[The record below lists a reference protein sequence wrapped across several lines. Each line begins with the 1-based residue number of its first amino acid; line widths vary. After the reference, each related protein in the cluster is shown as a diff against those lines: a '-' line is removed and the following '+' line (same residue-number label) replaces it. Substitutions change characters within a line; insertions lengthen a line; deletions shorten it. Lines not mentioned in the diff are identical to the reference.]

1 MKLDKQVIKEKVKN
15 LYQKSFQVIR
25 RISSNKL
32 SMFSS
37 KLSFKIS
44 FKSLKTKLI
53 LILICVIFFPM
64 LISSTISTL
73 FLSKTIEKSYIE
85 NLKKSVVDVN
95 GIIDEKCSTYESII
109 NLISQNSIIS
119 SKNVDNTAIKNELAK
134 VLKSNVDIKKSFLIK
149 EDGSYYSCPEILNVK
164 KDYRNEDFYKKTIL
178 NHNNP
183 YWGEFNID
191 MSNKKTL
198 GTLTKAVYDESNNLI
213 GVVGIE
219 IDISKITN
227 LFSSIGTGDSGQ
239 ILMLNSKGIVL
250 SSRYS
255 DIIGKNLNP
264 SNKGSGI
271 VNAFISPNDVDWI
284 KNVIG
289 GKKDFIETKFLGEK
303 RYIYYS
309 TNFKSGWRIIAE
321 VKKSEVQDKFTT
333 SYITII
339 VVFVVFVV
347 ISILIGITFSH
358 SILKG
363 INKLK
368 HAMKRGEDG
377 ILDSLITVTST
388 DEIGELGMHFN
399 SMITNMKS
407 LVISIKDAASVLLSS
422 SEELNLQA
430 SLTASSTD
438 KVASSIDT
446 ISSSAE
452 KQEEEVDYINKV
464 IYDFNEGMD
473 EFSHIYK
480 SLTFESKDINEN
492 NLRAVESLML
502 LKDKN
507 IITKESAYDIEK
519 MVEALAIKID
529 NIGTILNNIMSISS
543 QTNLLALNAAIEA
556 ARAGEAGRG
565 FSVVADEVRK
575 LAEQTSKSVEFIKN
589 ITSDIINTTK
599 NTLDKA
605 KKIQEDVDSQSCA
618 LDITEN
624 SFNRLNLSISRMT
637 STLENMN
644 NKIANLILK
653 SNSLSTN
660 AESILNLS
668 KESSYKSKEIYT
680 YLEEQQTDINKV
692 TNHADELHKLADNLN
707 TMINKFQI

>member
-15 LYQKSFQVIR
+15 FSRKSFQLIKKM
-25 RISSNKL
+25 SPNKL

-37 KLSFKIS
+37 KVKFKIS

-53 LILICVIFFPM
+53 FILICIIFFPM

-95 GIIDEKCSTYESII
+95 SIIDEKCSTYESIV

-119 SKNVDNTAIKNELAK
+119 GKNTDHAAIENELAK
-134 VLKSNVDIKKSFLIK
+134 VLKSNIDIKKSFLIK
-149 EDGSYYSCPEILNVK
+149 EDGSYYSCPDITNAK

-191 MSNKKTL
+191 VSNKKTL
-198 GTLTKAVYDESNNLI
+198 GTLTKAVYDESNNLV
-213 GVVGIE
+213 GVVGVE

-227 LFSSIGTGDSGQ
+227 LFNSIGTGDSGQ

-264 SNKGSGI
+264 SNNSSGI
-271 VNAFISPNDVDWI
+271 VNVFKSPNEVSWM
-284 KNVIG
+284 KNVIN

-321 VKKSEVQDKFTT
+321 VKKSEVQSKFTT

-339 VVFVVFVV
+339 VVFIVFVI
-347 ISILIGITFSH
+347 ISVLIGIAFSH
-358 SILKG
+358 NILMA

-368 HAMKRGEDG
+368 DAMKKGEDG
-377 ILDSLITVTST
+377 ILDSLITITST
-388 DEIGELGMHFN
+388 DEIGELGIHFN
-399 SMITNMKS
+399 SMITNMKN
-407 LVISIKDAASVLLSS
+407 LVISIKNAASVLLFS

-430 SLTASSTD
+430 ILTTSSTD
-438 KVASSIDT
+438 RVAASIDT
-446 ISSSAE
+446 ISSSAA
-452 KQEEEVDYINKV
+452 KQEQEVDYINKV
-464 IYDFNEGMD
+464 ISDFNEGMN
-473 EFSHIYK
+473 EFSNIYN
-480 SLTFESKDINEN
+480 SLTFENKDINEN
-492 NLRAVESLML
+492 NLKAVKSLML

-519 MVEALAIKID
+519 MVETLAEKID

-575 LAEQTSKSVEFIKN
+575 LADETSKSVEFIKN

-599 NTLDKA
+599 DTLHKA
-605 KKIQEDVDSQSCA
+605 KKIQDDVDSQSSA
-618 LDITEN
+618 LEVTEN
-624 SFNRLNLSISRMT
+624 SFNGLNLSISRMT

-644 NKIANLILK
+644 NKIGDLVLK

-660 AESILNLS
+660 SESILNLS
-668 KESSYKSKEIYT
+668 RESSYKSKEIYT
-680 YLEEQQTDINKV
+680 YLEEQHKDINKV
-692 TNHADELHKLADNLN
+692 MAHAEELHKLADNLN
-707 TMINKFQI
+707 TMINRFQI